1 MIAIR
6 TKGNIFL
13 CDMEPGECGFGA
25 LEELAAVCKI
35 RVLYMMGAGVILQ
48 MDWDELKF
56 LMAVMVH
63 IAGEEMRSY
72 NSRIIHEIL
81 GMLTCVMEQAIESP
95 SET

>member
-13 CDMEPGECGFGA
+13 CDMEPEIYDQIRLSIMAAGECGFGA

-48 MDWDELKF
+48 MDWDGLRF
-56 LMAVMVH
+56 LRAV
-63 IAGEEMRSY
+63 IWS
-72 NSRIIHEIL
+72 
-81 GMLTCVMEQAIESP
+81 T
-95 SET
+95 